1 MQKDYDAYYQI
12 LRIPE
17 GSGLSEVESA
27 WKHWAPLLHPDN
39 FAAGPLKDRAHG
51 ALAELNNARDELR
64 KWWASN
70 SQPPP
75 SKRTAAP
82 PPAPAPSPA
91 PSEKTWQEKAY
102 EDWKKEQHAAAAGA
116 SSGAQKKQ
124 ERHWRGYA
132 DPQGGSSAKAEPPPK
147 PKTPA
152 KPFGPKPLIKEWN
165 HHVYDLMNSSRDDA
179 AIPSMLLWAA
189 LFVVPGLIVPVV
201 LTGLGVPAILSFL
214 IVAPF
219 AIKFWIN
226 TFADRALYA
235 IEVNPYLQ
243 PCPAP
248 AQDVMKKID
257 GLIDGKKFEGQK
269 WELATID
276 LDPDDD
282 ILAKDWTTSLK
293 SGERTCLIKLNV
305 RVRQTDELYQ
315 SMISYWFDI
324 DGTANRTAAA
334 KVVKATDEALWRG
347 LKA

>member
-12 LRIPE
+12 LRLPV

-27 WKHWAPLLHPDN
+27 WKHWAPLFHPDN
-39 FAAGPLKDRAHG
+39 FAPGALRDRAQNE
-51 ALAELNNARDELR
+51 LAQLNNARDELR
-64 KWWASN
+64 KWWGAN
-70 SQPPP
+70 AQPPP
-75 SKRTAAP
+75 TSKAAAQTAP
-82 PPAPAPSPA
+82 PPTPAPN
-91 PSEKTWQEKAY
+91 EKTWQEKAY
-102 EDWKKEQHAAAAGA
+102 EDWKKEQAAAAAGA
-116 SSGAQKKQ
+116 AGQKKQ

-132 DPQGGSSAKAEPPPK
+132 DPPGGDSGTKTEPPPK

-179 AIPSMLLWAA
+179 AVPSMMLWLG
-189 LFVVPGLIVPVV
+189 LFVVPGLVIPVV
-201 LTGLGVPAILSFL
+201 LTGMGVPAILAFT

-219 AIKFWIN
+219 AIKFWMN

-243 PCPAP
+243 ACPAP
-248 AQDVMKKID
+248 AKDAMKKID
-257 GLIDGKKFEGQK
+257 GLIDGKIFEGQK

-276 LDPDDD
+276 LEPDDD

-293 SGERTCLIKLNV
+293 SGDRTCLIKLNV
-305 RVRQTDELYQ
+305 RVRQTDQLYQ

-324 DGTANRTAAA
+324 DGTANRTSAA